1 MLKSGNVK
9 PFKDPLP
16 NRQQNHATKL
26 LWGSFSNTIYEN
38 VPENPPVEQWN
49 IIPRRKQNREYFL
62 RLPEY
67 TLKGEEIKINNNDAG
82 KELCNFES
90 SVTWS

>member
-9 PFKDPLP
+9 PFKDPYRIDNKTTPL
-16 NRQQNHATKL
+16 NAYGGLSRTQFTKM
-26 LWGSFSNTIYEN
+26 FQKT
-38 VPENPPVEQWN
+38 PPVEQWN